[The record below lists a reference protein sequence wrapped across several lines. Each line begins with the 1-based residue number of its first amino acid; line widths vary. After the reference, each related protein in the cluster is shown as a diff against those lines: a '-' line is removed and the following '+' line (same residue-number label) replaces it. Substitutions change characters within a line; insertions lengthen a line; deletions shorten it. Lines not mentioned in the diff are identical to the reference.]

1 MDMESK
7 IHEVEE
13 MSCSLICK
21 LKAEFDKGLDCV
33 NTAEAG
39 EVTDMIKDLAET
51 KRNLC
56 EAMYYESVIEAMN
69 GVDEERYG
77 YNPNRYASGRYA
89 PTGYGRKGYRMRPYL
104 DPEPYIDNYL
114 KNPNEIR
121 DNIRMGY
128 DAGGRGDMHMQ
139 DSYRRMDNWDDR
151 YGKAYNEYK
160 NSRRYYTETK
170 SPTDKHEMETH
181 ATEHIMDTVATVK
194 EIYKSSDPELRK
206 KIKEDITKLVGEM
219 TV

>member
-33 NTAEAG
+33 NTTEAG

-56 EAMYYESVIEAMN
+56 EAMYYESVIEAMD

-77 YNPNRYASGRYA
+77 YNPNRYASGKYA
-89 PTGYGRKGYRMRPYL
+89 PIGYGRKGYRMRPYL

-128 DAGGRGDMHMQ
+128 DVGGRSDMHMQ

-219 TV
+219 SV

>member
-1 MDMESK
+1 
-7 IHEVEE
+7 
-13 MSCSLICK
+13 
-21 LKAEFDKGLDCV
+21 
-33 NTAEAG
+33 
-39 EVTDMIKDLAET
+39 MIKDLAET

-56 EAMYYESVIEAMN
+56 EAMYYESVIEAMD
-69 GVDEERYG
+69 GVNEERYG

-114 KNPNEIR
+114 KNPDEIR

-128 DAGGRGDMHMQ
+128 DVGGRSDMHMQ

-219 TV
+219 SV

>member
-33 NTAEAG
+33 NTSEAG

-56 EAMYYESVIEAMN
+56 EAMYYESVIEAMD

-89 PTGYGRKGYRMRPYL
+89 PTGHGRKGYRMRPYL
-104 DPEPYIDNYL
+104 DQEPYIDSYL
-114 KNPNEIR
+114 KNPNEMR
-121 DNIRMGY
+121 DNMRMGY
-128 DAGGRGDMHMQ
+128 DAGGRSDMHMQ
-139 DSYRRMDNWDDR
+139 DSYHRMDNWDDR

-170 SPTDKHEMETH
+170 SATDKHEMETH

-206 KIKEDITKLVGEM
+206 KIKEDMTKLIGEM

>member
-56 EAMYYESVIEAMN
+56 EAMYYESVIEAMDS
-69 GVDEERYG
+69 VDEERYG

-128 DAGGRGDMHMQ
+128 DIGGRSDMHMQ

-219 TV
+219 SV

>member
-56 EAMYYESVIEAMN
+56 EAMYYESVIEAMD
-69 GVDEERYG
+69 GVDEDRYG

-89 PTGYGRKGYRMRPYL
+89 PTGRGRKGYRMRPYL
-104 DPEPYIDNYL
+104 DQEPYIDNYL

-128 DAGGRGDMHMQ
+128 DAGGRSGMHMQ

-219 TV
+219 SV